1 LLYFKQGLIQA
12 RINAI
17 TICSDNAA
25 TVCNLQ
31 RQGVGLALL
40 EPMRA
45 IFRLLTILDIRLHV
59 AHIPGRENILV
70 DGLSRMEITGDYELK
85 TWVFSQ
91 GIGLLGIIPTIDLF
105 SHNLN
110 HKLPRFV
117 SMPGPLSRG
126 ALSTDAF
133 SHAWTGEIPYIFPP
147 VQLLGLVF
155 QKIIAEQVTA
165 VVVLPKWPSLPWW
178 TMFLMTQI

>member
-1 LLYFKQGLIQA
+1 
-12 RINAI
+12 
-17 TICSDNAA
+17 
-25 TVCNLQ
+25 
-31 RQGVGLALL
+31 
-40 EPMRA
+40 
-45 IFRLLTILDIRLHV
+45 
-59 AHIPGRENILV
+59 
-70 DGLSRMEITGDYELK
+70 MEITGDYEVK

-117 SMPGPLSRG
+117 SMPGPLSQG

-155 QKIIAEQVTA
+155 QKIIAEQIMA

-178 TMFLMTQI
+178 TMFLMTQIRTLELGPSEAVLLPELAMTGSSVTMNLPQGLFLMALVGPSTSPPTD